1 MFPPPL
7 ERTTVILNSLRARR
21 RIGVPVVA
29 IAAVALLASCA
40 ASTDEA
46 ASSQDVIFAL
56 KEDPT
61 CIDPQQV
68 TVTTGLNVARQLV
81 DSLLDQDPKTG
92 ELVPW
97 LAESWTAND
106 DLTSFD
112 FTLRDGVTFS
122 DGTELTADVVAAN
135 FDAAM
140 QLGASASLVAQYLA
154 GYTATTVNDESSFTV
169 DFSAPNAQFLQGAS
183 TITLGIVSA
192 ETTTETPEARCQS
205 IVGSGAFVLESYVQ
219 NDSLEIVKRTGY
231 DWGSE
236 LRGHTGEAYA
246 DSITFP
252 IITEN
257 GVRTGGLT
265 SGEFDVI
272 QDLPYIDES
281 RFATDDYALYAAAN
295 PGVPNSLIANT
306 STGVLA
312 EEAVRKAVM
321 IGLDR
326 GEINEL
332 TGSASGQAPTSVLT
346 STTPG
351 YTSQAKAMEFD
362 RDGAID
368 LLEEAGWVEGADG
381 IREKAG
387 QKLTATVTGF
397 YAQDVLEAAQ
407 IQLKEI
413 GFDLQL
419 NMVTPGD
426 FFGAIASGSYEFLGA
441 GLTRTD
447 PDVLRVLLSQ
457 EASSHW
463 AIVDDAELEA
473 LLAEQATTADADAR
487 QAIIDDIQALV
498 VDKAYVIPTLETIQ
512 LHASSSSV
520 SGIVFDSASRVN
532 LFDMKLS

>member
-1 MFPPPL
+1 M
-7 ERTTVILNSLRARR
+7 ILNSPRARR
-21 RIGVPVVA
+21 RFGAPVVA
-29 IAAVALLASCA
+29 VAAVALLASCA
-40 ASTDEA
+40 AASPDEA
-46 ASSQDVIFAL
+46 AASQDIIFAL

-81 DSLLDQDPKTG
+81 DSLLDQNPETG

-97 LAESWTAND
+97 LAETWTSNG

-140 QLGASASLVAQYLA
+140 QLGASASLVSQYLA
-154 GYTATTVNDESSFTV
+154 GYLGTTVTDESSFTV

-192 ETTTETPEARCQS
+192 ASTKETPEARCQS
-205 IVGSGAFVLESYVQ
+205 IIGSGAFVLDSYVQ
-219 NDSLEIVKRTGY
+219 NDSLEIVKREGY

-252 IITEN
+252 IIAEN

-265 SGEFDVI
+265 SGEFDII
-272 QDLPYIDES
+272 QDLPYIDEA
-281 RFATDDYALYAAAN
+281 RFTTDDYTLYAAAN

-306 STGVLA
+306 SKGVLA
-312 EEAVRKAVM
+312 EEAVRQAVM

-326 GEINEL
+326 DEINEL
-332 TGSASGQAPTSVLT
+332 TGTASGKAPTSVLS

-351 YTSQAKAMEFD
+351 FTSQAEEMEFD
-362 RDGAID
+362 RKGAIK
-368 LLEEAGWVEGADG
+368 LLEGAGWVEGADG

-419 NMVTPGD
+419 NMVTAGD
-426 FFGAIASGSYEFLGA
+426 FFGAIASGEFEFLGA

-447 PDVLRVLLSQ
+447 PDVLRVLLSKD
-457 EASSHW
+457 AKSHW
-463 AIVDDAELEA
+463 AVVDDAELEVM
-473 LLAEQATTADADAR
+473 LAEQARTADTDAR
-487 QAIIDDIQALV
+487 QAIIDDIQAHV
-498 VDKAYVIPTLETIQ
+498 VEKAYVIPTLETIQ

-532 LFDMKLS
+532 LFDVKLG